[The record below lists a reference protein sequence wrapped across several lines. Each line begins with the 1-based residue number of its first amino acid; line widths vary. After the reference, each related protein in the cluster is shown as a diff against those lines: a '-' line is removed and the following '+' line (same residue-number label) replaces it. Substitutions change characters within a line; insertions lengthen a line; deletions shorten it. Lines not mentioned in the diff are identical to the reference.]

1 MYLIFLGNN
10 LWQEAVMHSVSNEIM
25 ALLAIIKFCSFG
37 LSFTLFF
44 MPFCGL
50 QN

>member
-10 LWQEAVMHSVSNEIM
+10 LWQEALMHSEPNEIM

-44 MPFCGL
+44 MTFYGL
-50 QN
+50 